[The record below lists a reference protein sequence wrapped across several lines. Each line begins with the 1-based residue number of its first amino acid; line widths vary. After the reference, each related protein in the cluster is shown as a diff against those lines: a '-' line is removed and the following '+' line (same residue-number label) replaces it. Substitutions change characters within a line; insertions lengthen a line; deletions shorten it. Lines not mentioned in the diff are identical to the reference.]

1 MSTALRNFEDLRN
14 LVGRE
19 EVGTRNPWV
28 PFRQNLT
35 NKLGFLKVKVGFNY
49 FTMEIQLEK
58 VVKQVESASLSA
70 SLNNE
75 VRKQLYT
82 KLELA
87 LLDAEGTATIDSDG
101 TVLNVDRNY
110 CNCLK
115 G

>member
-1 MSTALRNFEDLRN
+1 
-14 LVGRE
+14 
-19 EVGTRNPWV
+19 
-28 PFRQNLT
+28 
-35 NKLGFLKVKVGFNY
+35 
-49 FTMEIQLEK
+49 MEIQLEK